1 VRDYALARPEGGR
14 AQKVPATQ
22 LFRHPLGLPLP
33 HTAIIPNNKDRIAEG
48 IVRVN
53 SIVRFGSAGAGGS
66 LLFLL
71 MNRTTE
77 PRFDAENGL
86 YLFALTMPFSAQTDI
101 AATSFRPNVPRYG
114 PI

>member
-1 VRDYALARPEGGR
+1 
-14 AQKVPATQ
+14 

-66 LLFLL
+66 RLFLL
-71 MNRTTE
+71 MNRARRNRDSTPKT
-77 PRFDAENGL
+77 AYT
-86 YLFALTMPFSAQTDI
+86 YLL
-101 AATSFRPNVPRYG
+101 
-114 PI
+114 